1 MAHDYWRN
9 LQARRISRR
18 TVLRAA
24 GAGGAGVALAAAGC
38 GRSSTTT
45 SKTAGSVGGQTAATP
60 KTGGIYQ
67 GTPDNGNPPH
77 LDLQRTTS
85 VFSQVVVNLV
95 AGRMMTYK
103 VSTDPNVGLA
113 AQPTAA
119 AAGLAVSLESPDAVT
134 WTAKLRTDVKWHNV
148 PPVNARPFDSSDAK
162 ASWARA
168 TTLKDNPF
176 AGAINMIDPSQIT
189 TPDAQTIT
197 FKLNFPF
204 APFPSVLAAST
215 VGAIYPREALAGSY
229 DPAKQVIGTGPFI
242 FDHYT
247 PDVEFVTK
255 RNPDYYIKGQPYVD
269 GTKTAIIPDAS
280 ARLAQ
285 FLAGHLDYLQ
295 ILPQDV
301 DTVKR
306 TLPSAVWNVVP
317 PGSGEMLWLQLGDP
331 TSVYQDVR
339 VRRALSMALDRDAIG
354 KAVFG
359 GDYVLGFCPGPS
371 LGKQQ
376 ALHIDQLPPDV
387 AQYYKH
393 DPASSKKLLEAA
405 GQSNL
410 QVILDFPEP
419 YSVAGHQ
426 AVAETV
432 NAMLNA
438 AGIKSTLSQIDYTNV
453 YLNNGRGESQGNF
466 PKDHIVL
473 SGIRGGSTADPD
485 GRLYDYFSSQSDIG
499 AEHLNDPQIDAMLS
513 KERATVN
520 QDERYKACLDI
531 QQYIADKMYMIA
543 FLPQPNVHTAIQPS
557 LMNFQSGGYGQE
569 TAAAVWLDK

>member
-1 MAHDYWRN
+1 MANYWSAF
-9 LQARRISRR
+9 QAKRISRR
-18 TVLRAA
+18 SALRAA
-24 GAGGAGVALAAAGC
+24 GAGGLAGSLALAAC
-38 GRSSTTT
+38 GKNGSTSSK
-45 SKTAGSVGGQTAATP
+45 SSSSGSQTAGTP

-67 GTPDNGNPPH
+67 DTPDNGNPPH

-95 AGRMMTYK
+95 AGRLMQYK

-113 AQPTAA
+113 AQPTT
-119 AAGLAVSLESPDAVT
+119 GLAVSVESPDAIT
-134 WTAKLRTDVKWHNV
+134 WTVKLRPDAKWHNV
-148 PPVNARPFDSSDAK
+148 APVSGRPFEAEDVKDS
-162 ASWARA
+162 WVRA

-176 AGAINMIDPSQIT
+176 AGAIDMINGNQIT
-189 TPDAQTIT
+189 TPDKTTVT
-197 FKLNFPF
+197 FKLNYPF
-204 APFPSVLAAST
+204 APFPSVLAATT
-215 VGAIYPREALAGSY
+215 VGALYPREALTGGY
-229 DPAKQVIGTGPFI
+229 DPAKQVIGVGPFI

-269 GTKTAIIPDAS
+269 GTKTPIIPDAS

-285 FLAGHLDYLQ
+285 FLAGHIDYYN
-295 ILPQDV
+295 ILPNDV
-301 DTVKR
+301 DTVKK
-306 TLPSAVWNVVP
+306 TLPNVTWNVVP

-331 TSVYQDVR
+331 TSAYQDVR
-339 VRRALSMALDRDAIG
+339 VRRALSMAIDRNAIG

-359 GDYVLGFCPGPS
+359 NDYVLGFCPGPS
-371 LGKQQ
+371 LGPKE
-376 ALHIDQLPPDV
+376 ALHIEQLPPDV
-387 AQYYKH
+387 AQYYKY
-393 DPASSKKLLEAA
+393 DPANAKKLLEAA

-410 QVILDFPEP
+410 QVILDFPQP

-438 AGIKSTLSQIDYTNV
+438 AGIKTQLTQIDYTNV
-453 YLNNGRGESQGNF
+453 YLNNGKGYSQGNF

-485 GRLYDYFSSQSDIG
+485 GRLFDYFHSRSQVG
-499 AEHLNDPQIDAMLS
+499 AEHLKDPQIDAMID
-513 KERATVN
+513 KERTIVN
-520 QDERYKACLDI
+520 QDDRYKACIDL

-543 FLPQPNVHTAIQPS
+543 FLPQPNTHTAVQTW
-557 LMNFQSGGYGQE
+557 LKNFQPGGSGQD
-569 TAAAVWLDK
+569 TAATLWLDK